1 MEVHQIYL
9 IQWILFNM
17 PSAAKTV
24 DRLDVFS
31 LTEPIHRVQYDKY
44 SVPSKRAVN
53 TVGVPD
59 LIG

>member
-1 MEVHQIYL
+1 
-9 IQWILFNM
+9 M

-59 LIG
+59 LIGQEKLKVKLP